1 MRPGQIEW
9 RPIGRRHFETK
20 QLLAA
25 RAASP
30 SPSLPAAPEEISL
43 PTRSSQIPA
52 PIIFSIRGAET
63 LQLRLFA
70 SVTDNCVSTFVGLD
84 GIDILD
90 GPPEIALKFEPG
102 NVSVNTV
109 AGRVCNPVSGGTI
122 MITAA
127 KDITE
132 QQEANLTFRV
142 RYRSKNSSSSM
153 WTYRYHLL
161 LFPAVSGSSGEQT
174 SSK

>member
-1 MRPGQIEW
+1 
-9 RPIGRRHFETK
+9 
-20 QLLAA
+20 
-25 RAASP
+25 
-30 SPSLPAAPEEISL
+30 
-43 PTRSSQIPA
+43 
-52 PIIFSIRGAET
+52 
-63 LQLRLFA
+63 
-70 SVTDNCVSTFVGLD
+70 
-84 GIDILD
+84 
-90 GPPEIALKFEPG
+90 
-102 NVSVNTV
+102 
-109 AGRVCNPVSGGTI
+109 